1 MQTINISLPDALRQY
16 VEEQVRSG
24 DYGSTSEYFRDLI
37 RGDQKRKAKEALLAA
52 LADAEDEETTPDW

>member
-16 VEEQVRSG
+16 VEEQVRNG
-24 DYGSTSEYFRDLI
+24 DYASASEYFRDLV

-52 LADAEDEETTPDW
+52 LAESEDEEDRPEW